1 MTDSLSL
8 LFNSKSEFIDE
19 WINCKS
25 TELVL
30 PFYSSADI
38 RDSGFKASCIDL
50 NLFPAGF
57 NNLCSNFAVRAA
69 DSVKEVVPKYLKGKP
84 FKNVLIFPEA
94 HSRNTFYN
102 ENLLSLKNVLINSG
116 LNVEIAAIGEMDD
129 SEPCELVTASHKKI
143 QLCKIKRENNRII
156 GENGEEFD
164 WILLNNDLADGNVE
178 WLKNIEQ
185 PILPPPCFGWH
196 SRKKSQFFNCYETV
210 IKEFADEFKIDPWLL
225 YATTDVVPEVDF
237 KTETGRKD
245 VAEIVDK
252 MLSTTREKFEKYN
265 IDEQPYVFIKHDSGT
280 YGMGIMVVN
289 SSDQVLEMNRKARN
303 KMAVGKGSIPIKSVV
318 IQEAVPTRHV
328 TENYV
333 SESVIYLVENK
344 VIGSFLRI
352 NSEKGVVDNLNARGM
367 SFHQH
372 CELQPVENPQEC
384 NCTNESQM
392 LYWTLAKLAVIA
404 AGHEF
409 CDAHEILDKQLV
421 LGSMDILGGVDSI
434 ISEN

>member
-1 MTDSLSL
+1 MTDSLSV

-19 WINCKS
+19 WINRKS
-25 TELVL
+25 NNLIL

-38 RDSGFKASCIDL
+38 RDSGFKATCVDL

-57 NNLCSNFAVRAA
+57 NNLCSNFAVSAA
-69 DSVKEVVPKYLKGKP
+69 QSIKEVIPKYLKGKP

-102 ENLLSLKNVLINSG
+102 ENLLSLKNVLVNSG
-116 LNVEIAAIGEMDD
+116 MNVEIATIDKSND
-129 SEPCELVTASHKKI
+129 SDSCELITSSNKKI
-143 QLCKIKRENNRII
+143 KLCEIKRENNRIV
-156 GENGEEFD
+156 GANGKKFD

-178 WLKNIEQ
+178 WLKNLEQ
-185 PILPPPCFGWH
+185 PVLPPPCFGWH

-225 YATTDVVPEVDF
+225 YAPVDVVPEVDF
-237 KTETGRKD
+237 KTESGRKD
-245 VAEIVDK
+245 VADIVDK
-252 MLSTTREKFEKYN
+252 MLLETKENFEKYKIN
-265 IDEQPYVFIKHDSGT
+265 EVPHVFIKHDSGT
-280 YGMGIMVVN
+280 YGMGIMVV
-289 SSDQVLEMNRKARN
+289 SSAVQVLNMNRKARN

-333 SESVIYLVENK
+333 SESVIYLVRNK

-352 NSEKGVVDNLNARGM
+352 NSEKGAVDNLNARGM
-367 SFHQH
+367 SFHRH
-372 CELQPVENPQEC
+372 CALQPVENPWEC

-392 LYWTLAKLAVIA
+392 LYWTLAKLAAIA

-409 CDAHEILDKQLV
+409 ELV
-421 LGSMDILGGVDSI
+421 CKKND
-434 ISEN
+434 